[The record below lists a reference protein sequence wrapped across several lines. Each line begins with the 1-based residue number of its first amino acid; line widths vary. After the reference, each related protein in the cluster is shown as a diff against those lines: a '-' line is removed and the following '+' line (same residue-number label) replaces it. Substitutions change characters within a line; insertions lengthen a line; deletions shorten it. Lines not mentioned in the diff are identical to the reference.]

1 MVRFDKPCCR
11 VAGAVEYFREHM
23 EIGDYLDQGG
33 KAELTWFGQGADRL
47 GLHGVCRR
55 EHFELLCEGRHPF
68 TGERLTARDKG
79 VSRRVCFF
87 GQISPPKDVSIV
99 CLVGGDERIRTWW
112 DEAVRETLHE
122 IEAVTATRLRRRGAD
137 DDRVTGNF
145 VAAVVTHEASRK
157 LDPQLHTHV
166 CIMNATFDPV
176 ENRWKSVQPAG
187 FYRHQAFFRE
197 VCYGRLAGR
206 LLAAGYELE
215 ASPGLGFAIK
225 GMPAN
230 LRERFSRRRAEIQRE
245 AATHGIASQDALQA
259 IAAGSRAAKVNA
271 TADELRAGWL
281 KAAGDELNGL
291 RTLVAGTA
299 GPGRPVPEGSPATAL
314 ADAEAHV
321 FERRSVVDQR
331 ELLAEALAVGRGE
344 VPLEGLR
351 AELDRRVES
360 GVLLRAGEEVTSR
373 EALESEEE
381 FVGWA
386 NRTRTECPPLGNPS
400 GRVRPDSGQEP
411 AIAAILESRAR
422 VTILQGDAGTGK
434 TTCLRDIV
442 AGIDH
447 AGGKIFGCAPSAGAA
462 DVLRRELTPQAD
474 TLQQLL
480 VNAPLQAALRGRTVI
495 VDEAGLV
502 SVRQMRDLCRLAAT
516 HDFRL
521 LLVGD
526 TKQHTSVEAGDALR
540 CLQRYARVPVARL
553 TEIRRQQDPAYRD
566 AVRSLARGDLLGAFR
581 RFTRLGAVREIADRR
596 ALFRSAAE
604 DYLRT
609 LRTGRS
615 CLAISPVWSDIQ
627 AFNAEVR
634 AQLKRAGSLLA
645 GERSLPIVESWQW
658 TRAQCRR
665 LSSYRPGDVLTFHR
679 DTGGFARD
687 EHATVVRK
695 EPGRLVL
702 RSASGREVAFD
713 PTRASGFDVGRAAE
727 LPVAVGDRLLLR
739 TNLKAAGLKNGD
751 LVEVAGFDSK
761 DGLRLKGGGT
771 LPASFRHFAH
781 GYSTTSHAA
790 QGKTVDR
797 GLLLLSEGGFS
808 AANLKQAYV
817 SNSRFRTSQ
826 AIYTTDARAARHAMQ
841 RPADR
846 ALASELRSEL
856 SAAPPPFRLALL
868 HRLRRFRLIAPAL
881 ALLRGWRDTWLGA
894 PSAAPVRT

>member
-11 VAGAVEYFREHM
+11 VSGAVEYFREHM

-33 KAELTWFGQGADRL
+33 KAELTWVGQGADRL
-47 GLHGVCRR
+47 GLRGVCCR
-55 EHFELLCEGRHPF
+55 EHFERLCEGRHPF
-68 TGERLTARDKG
+68 TDERLTARDKG
-79 VSRRVCFF
+79 AARRVCFF
-87 GQISPPKDVSIV
+87 GQISPPKDVSIA
-99 CLVGGDERIRTWW
+99 CLVGGDERIRAWW
-112 DEAVRETLHE
+112 DEAVRDTLRE
-122 IEAVTATRLRRRGAD
+122 IEAVTATRLRCQGAD
-137 DDRVTGNF
+137 GDRVTGNF
-145 VAAVVTHEASRK
+145 VAAIVTHETSRK

-166 CIMNATFDPV
+166 CIMNATFDPA

-197 VCYGRLAGR
+197 VCYARLAGR
-206 LLAAGYELE
+206 LRAAGYKLE

-225 GMPAN
+225 GMSAE
-230 LRERFSRRRAEIQRE
+230 LRERFSRRRADIQRE
-245 AATHGIASQDALQA
+245 ASAQGVASQDALQA

-271 TADELRAGWL
+271 TAAELRACWL
-281 KAAGDELNGL
+281 KAAGDELNDL

-299 GPGRPVPEGSPATAL
+299 GATRTALAGSPATAL
-314 ADAEAHV
+314 ADAEAHL

-331 ELLAEALAVGRGE
+331 ELLAEALAVGRGD
-344 VPLEGLR
+344 VPLADLR
-351 AELDRRVES
+351 TALDQRVES
-360 GVLLRAGEEVTSR
+360 GALLRAGEEVTSR
-373 EALESEEE
+373 EALQSEEE
-381 FVGWA
+381 FVSWA
-386 NRTRTECPPLGNPS
+386 NRTRAECPPLGTPT
-400 GRVRPDSGQEP
+400 GRDRPDSDQEP
-411 AIAAILESRAR
+411 AIAAVFGSRSR

-434 TTCLRDIV
+434 TTCLRAIV
-442 AGIDH
+442 AGIER
-447 AGGKIFGCAPSAGAA
+447 AGGGIFGCAPSTGAA
-462 DVLRRELTPQAD
+462 DVLRRELTPHAD

-502 SVRQMRDLCRLAAT
+502 SVRQMRDLCRLAAA
-516 HDFRL
+516 HDYRL

-526 TKQHTSVEAGDALR
+526 TKQHSSVEAGDALR

-581 RFTRLGAVREIADRR
+581 RFTRLGAVHEIADRG

-609 LRTGRS
+609 LRSGQS

-634 AQLKRAGSLLA
+634 AQLKRTGLLHA
-645 GERSLPIVESWQW
+645 EEHSLPVVESWQW
-658 TRAQCRR
+658 TWSQTRR
-665 LSSYRPGDVLTFHR
+665 LSSYRPGDVLTFYR
-679 DTGGFARD
+679 NVGGFTHD

-695 EPGRLVL
+695 EPGWLVL
-702 RSASGREVAFD
+702 RGAAGREVTFD
-713 PTRASGFDVGRAAE
+713 PRRTGGFDVGKARE
-727 LPVAVGDRLLLR
+727 LPVAIGDRLLLR
-739 TNLKAAGLKNGD
+739 ANLKAAGLKNGD
-751 LVEVAGFDSK
+751 LVELAGFAPNG
-761 DGLRLKGGGT
+761 GLRLKGGGT
-771 LPASFRHFAH
+771 LPADFRHFTH

-797 GLLLLSEGGFS
+797 GLLLLTEAGFS

-846 ALASELRSEL
+846 VLASELR
-856 SAAPPPFRLALL
+856 AAPPSFRLALL
-868 HRLRRFRLIAPAL
+868 HRLRRFRLVAPGL
-881 ALLRGWRDTWLGA
+881 ALLRGWRDTLLGVS
-894 PSAAPVRT
+894 PAAPVRT